1 MVYLSDQSLFTL
13 RSWCPAYPEY
23 FAIASK
29 APNQDAAIN
38 VYNFNYINA
47 EPTVFYVARKPDAIS
62 GMDFVCSNGIPR
74 VAVALGRKL
83 IFIYLGIDK

>member
-1 MVYLSDQSLFTL
+1 MYLSDKSLFTV

-29 APNQDAAIN
+29 APDQDAAIN

-47 EPTVFYVARKPDAIS
+47 EPTVFHVAPKPDTIS
-62 GMDFVCSNGIPR
+62 GMDFVCYGTPR